1 MKQTAE
7 ISVYFAGIGPLLD
20 PAFFERAMQTAS
32 PERRDRANRFRFAE
46 GRARSLGAEL
56 LLRKAL
62 LDLGSDVRELKYGY
76 GPQEKPYLIGV
87 PEFHFNLSHSGDYV
101 MLAAADRE
109 VGCDIEEIARYDL
122 RVAKRFFA
130 PEEYECI
137 AAAPPEEQQ
146 ELFFRYWTLKES
158 FVKVTGRG
166 LNLPMS
172 SFEIRFDEAGR
183 PSVRHTLGGRCHA
196 LAELQAVE
204 GYCSA
209 AAAEG
214 ECLTADCV
222 RTDLREIAAELGF

>member
-1 MKQTAE
+1 
-7 ISVYFAGIGPLLD
+7 
-20 PAFFERAMQTAS
+20 
-32 PERRDRANRFRFAE
+32 
-46 GRARSLGAEL
+46 
-56 LLRKAL
+56 
-62 LDLGSDVRELKYGY
+62 
-76 GPQEKPYLIGV
+76 
-87 PEFHFNLSHSGDYV
+87 

-137 AAAPPEEQQ
+137 AAAPPEEQK
-146 ELFFRYWTLKES
+146 ERFFRYWTLKES
-158 FVKVTGRG
+158 FLKVTGRG
-166 LNLPMS
+166 LDLPMS
-172 SFEIRFDEAGR
+172 SFGILFDAKDR
-183 PSVRHTLGGRCHA
+183 PIVRHSLGGQCYA
-196 LAELQAVE
+196 LAELHAVE